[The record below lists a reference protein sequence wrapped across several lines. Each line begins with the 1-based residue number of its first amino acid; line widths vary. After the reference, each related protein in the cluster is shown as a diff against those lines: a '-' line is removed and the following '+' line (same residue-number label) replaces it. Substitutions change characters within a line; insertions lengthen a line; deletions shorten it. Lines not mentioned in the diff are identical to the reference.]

1 MQDLHLIFPLSLECT
16 TLFKSFKPVKSRY
29 WTTSKWAE
37 SPRGN
42 GKQKSDSIEMF
53 PSFLKAVYATACKTK
68 IWMVSSKNKSF
79 EHNVGLSFT
88 REQVTSTI
96 AAISPYKYIFLDLC

>member
-1 MQDLHLIFPLSLECT
+1 MKT
-16 TLFKSFKPVKSRY
+16 RY
-29 WTTSKWAE
+29 WITSKWAE
-37 SPRGN
+37 SPRGD
-42 GKQKSDSIEMF
+42 GKQKSGSIKMF

-79 EHNVGLSFT
+79 KHNIGLWFT
-88 REQVTSTI
+88 REQVKSTI